1 MAEKDGPLFGADTVK
16 EVEKTSAEVK
26 KLQESFK
33 DIAREL
39 KNLVKDGGTFS
50 GVFDSLFNVSE
61 QSLAALV
68 EAKKLGESG
77 DLSEKAKKEA
87 NAKINAFKATK
98 QTVDQVEEMTQGLG
112 QVVDKVKNFTSFL
125 SGGAGFAVKLLGSL
139 AAIVAVVSAAAKSI
153 AATRKD
159 LGVSALTAAKL
170 EFSFRRLGAQAKL
183 FGLDLDGDIKPAITS
198 IVSDLGASV
207 DEAVKLS
214 FSFARTAAATGQSAS
229 DLSKTL
235 SIMESISSSSREV
248 LLNQI
253 KTNAAMIEAAGV
265 APALVM
271 KDIAENA
278 EFFAQF
284 AKDGGQNL
292 VQAGIAARKL
302 GLDMS
307 AVSSI
312 TNSLLEFETSI
323 EKSMEASVLLGRQ
336 INTDRARQLALVG
349 DQAGLMKEIQRIVGG
364 EAEFSMMNAIQR
376 RALAESVGLN
386 VEQLARAVRG
396 NTAGATGAAAGGAMG
411 DVQSKQLGALHNIA
425 DGVNTVADNTRQ
437 SKSY

>member
-1 MAEKDGPLFGADTVK
+1 
-16 EVEKTSAEVK
+16 
-26 KLQESFK
+26 
-33 DIAREL
+33 
-39 KNLVKDGGTFS
+39 
-50 GVFDSLFNVSE
+50 
-61 QSLAALV
+61 
-68 EAKKLGESG
+68 
-77 DLSEKAKKEA
+77 
-87 NAKINAFKATK
+87 
-98 QTVDQVEEMTQGLG
+98 
-112 QVVDKVKNFTSFL
+112 
-125 SGGAGFAVKLLGSL
+125 
-139 AAIVAVVSAAAKSI
+139 
-153 AATRKD
+153 
-159 LGVSALTAAKL
+159 
-170 EFSFRRLGAQAKL
+170 
-183 FGLDLDGDIKPAITS
+183 
-198 IVSDLGASV
+198 
-207 DEAVKLS
+207 
-214 FSFARTAAATGQSAS
+214 
-229 DLSKTL
+229 
-235 SIMESISSSSREV
+235 MESISSSSREV

-396 NTAGATGAAAGGAMG
+396 NTVGATGAAAGGAMG

>member
-1 MAEKDGPLFGADTVK
+1 M
-16 EVEKTSAEVK
+16 
-26 KLQESFK
+26 
-33 DIAREL
+33 
-39 KNLVKDGGTFS
+39 
-50 GVFDSLFNVSE
+50 
-61 QSLAALV
+61 
-68 EAKKLGESG
+68 
-77 DLSEKAKKEA
+77 
-87 NAKINAFKATK
+87 
-98 QTVDQVEEMTQGLG
+98 
-112 QVVDKVKNFTSFL
+112 
-125 SGGAGFAVKLLGSL
+125 
-139 AAIVAVVSAAAKSI
+139 
-153 AATRKD
+153 
-159 LGVSALTAAKL
+159 
-170 EFSFRRLGAQAKL
+170 
-183 FGLDLDGDIKPAITS
+183 
-198 IVSDLGASV
+198 
-207 DEAVKLS
+207 
-214 FSFARTAAATGQSAS
+214 
-229 DLSKTL
+229 
-235 SIMESISSSSREV
+235 

-396 NTAGATGAAAGGAMG
+396 NTVGATGAAAGGAMG